1 MRQKLSIVIVFMLMD
16 FLLGACQGA
25 SALPRAK
32 EGTLLRKIQ
41 DRGKL
46 MVGVRYD
53 IPTFGYMN
61 SQTKALEGF
70 DPAMGREIAG
80 YIFGNSNKIEFKE
93 TTAKDRIPFLK
104 DGTVDVVLSTFAINT
119 ERQKEVDFSITYY
132 ASSIRLLTWKNGSIK
147 SLVDL
152 EGKTVGANRDG
163 IPAQRLSMLPGTR
176 LVLVDSFAQGI
187 QALSSGQVDAI
198 GGADI
203 SLFGLALQYPEFQ
216 VVGQPISSELFGA
229 GVAKGNSELLE
240 VINTVIRN
248 VKTSGKWQAIWKAEI
263 GDKLGIRTI
272 PDPPP
277 DDWGQ

>member
-1 MRQKLSIVIVFMLMD
+1 MRQKISIVIVFMLMG

-41 DRGKL
+41 DRGRL
-46 MVGVRYD
+46 IVGVRYD

-61 SQTKALEGF
+61 PQTKALEGF

-80 YIFGNSNKIEFKE
+80 YIFGDPNKIEFKE
-93 TTAKDRIPFLK
+93 TTAKDRIPFLQ
-104 DGTVDVVLSTFAINT
+104 DGTVDVVLSTFAINA
-119 ERQKEVDFSITYY
+119 ERQQQVDFSIAYY
-132 ASSIRLLTWKNGSIK
+132 ASSIRLLAPKNSPIK
-147 SLVDL
+147 SLADL
-152 EGKTVGANRDG
+152 DGKTVAANRDG
-163 IPAQRLSMLPGTR
+163 IPAQQLSKLTGTR
-176 LVLVDSFAQGI
+176 LVLVDSFAQGV
-187 QALSSGQVDAI
+187 QALSSGEVDAI

-203 SLFGLALQYPEFQ
+203 SLYGLALQNPEFQ

-229 GVAKGNSELLE
+229 GVAKGNPELLE

-248 VKTSGKWQAIWKAEI
+248 VKSSGKWKAIWKAEI
-263 GDKLGIRTI
+263 GDKLGIRTL

-277 DDWGQ
+277 DDRGQ